1 MPAGVGAPALASV
14 AWRGQFLDQGSAG
27 QSIGTWP
34 PYIGSEGGNGQGSE
48 GGPEFASG
56 GTGGLITG
64 REAGPIA
71 LFDVD
76 AHGKGDV
83 LVMSPLTNFMASSL
97 GVVQKTAQVLVRDK
111 TLSASARFAIRKPY
125 QVSVVELV

>member
-1 MPAGVGAPALASV
+1 MPAGNGSPTLASA

-34 PYIGSEGGNGQGSE
+34 PYVGSEGNNGQGSE
-48 GGPEFASG
+48 GGFDFSSG

-71 LFDVD
+71 LFDAD

-83 LVMSPLTNFMASSL
+83 LVMSPLSNFMASSL
-97 GVVQKTAQVLVRDK
+97 GIRQKATQVCDKIPDNFSFRDK
-111 TLSASARFAIRKPY
+111 LLI
-125 QVSVVELV
+125 LG